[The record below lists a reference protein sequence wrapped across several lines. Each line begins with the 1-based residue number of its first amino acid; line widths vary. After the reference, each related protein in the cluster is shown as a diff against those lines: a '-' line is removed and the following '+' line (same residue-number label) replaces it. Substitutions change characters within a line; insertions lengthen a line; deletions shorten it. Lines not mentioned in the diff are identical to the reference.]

1 MGTREPLHIFPLK
14 IERDLVQIAFLGV
27 PSRPG
32 DTRPL
37 FDFFERRSVPLRL
50 LLVGVNDNT
59 DRDIVI
65 CINRLDFARLQLEL
79 DELKARMQPQT
90 VAFRQGVALI
100 RILGPHFDIRPGP
113 SGLLFSALARAGVQ
127 VFSNSTTLTSSA
139 CVIPE
144 TQVSMAVRAIGRTFE
159 IPKGKK

>member
-1 MGTREPLHIFPLK
+1 MGMREPLQIFPLK
-14 IERDLVQIAFLGV
+14 IERDLVQITFLGV

-37 FDFFERRSVPLRL
+37 FDFLERRSVPLRL
-50 LLVGVNDNT
+50 LLVGVNDTT

-79 DELKARMQPQT
+79 DDLTARMQPQR
-90 VAFRQGVALI
+90 VAFRQEVALI

-113 SGLLFSALARAGVQ
+113 SGLLFSALTRAGVQ
-127 VFSNSTTLTSSA
+127 VFSNSTTLTSST

-144 TQVSMAVRAIGRTFE
+144 TQVNMAVRAIGRTFE